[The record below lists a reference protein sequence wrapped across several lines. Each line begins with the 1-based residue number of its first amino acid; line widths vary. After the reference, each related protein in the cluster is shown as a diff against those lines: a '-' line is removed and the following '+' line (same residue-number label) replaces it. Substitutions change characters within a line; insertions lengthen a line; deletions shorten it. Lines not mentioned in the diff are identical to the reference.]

1 MTKCV
6 VKATKL
12 KVVVKHM
19 ISDNSSSCYEWHGYL
34 LTSCLLSDAR
44 SPLYRATLPKACCW

>member
-1 MTKCV
+1 M
-6 VKATKL
+6 ATKL

-19 ISDNSSSCYEWHGYL
+19 ISDNSSSCYEWHSYL